1 MANDPISAALVK
13 GEAKYQ
19 QLQAKTMPFYD
30 KMQQGKF
37 SKADMKKLKSLY
49 LEQSKTA
56 AAAFEE
62 SSKAVEKNAKL
73 ASRSIVSKA
82 VSDKQLLNAK
92 ELHVI
97 MNSAFSKAFQ
107 KSADQ
112 IKQAVDESLQGQLD
126 SIKEILT
133 AIQATILSDQEV
145 IAHIRE
151 QLLPSFASLAQIE
164 NPDFETL
171 LDPRVRR
178 RFLKARE
185 KTLADEIVTRTVK
198 AIIGYDKLK
207 EQEKSGQFKKRT
219 TKWYN
224 PLSKITGTV
233 QSLKDLYKRQQFERQ
248 YGKLNAVNE
257 LDDVYKSIDSKQTG
271 LKKFINQVS
280 SLKQFTQSVLFNLS
294 QYDLDKGQI
303 RSDRFRNQRLR
314 HAFAGERDYG
324 YSIQNTPSSIVSRV
338 AAFYAYPVKKVK
350 DSKLGQIIK
359 EKIDEKLPRREKFS
373 IEETSRS
380 LIKFLKLDRWTQTLD
395 LLKKNFLYHISP
407 LYNTKDSYYEIAKEK
422 FVERIKEKYKETPQK
437 VDQFLDRLEDIERNR
452 YNTPQ
457 AERAFIKMRS
467 LIMKDVRSQWFVN
480 IKHTA
485 NRYYQ
490 AAKKRLTK
498 SQAFSRAKKI
508 FKTVGYLYLA
518 SLIINT
524 LSAVFPNWKENVIS
538 AIGEALEFGATKAVP
553 VLLGAIPAIIL
564 ATGKFIIDNI
574 DTIAAIAVKVV
585 AAIGSTIIDAFLNLF
600 YSDKMK
606 SVPDKFEDRE
616 KADRQKF
623 LDTEAAQKIMQ
634 QYNISR
640 TYANTYLSGN
650 QDFIN
655 RLFYDEDGNLKLTQE
670 QMDGLEKL
678 KALSGGL
685 GNNNQNRTLVEKAK
699 DTVSEGLSNLAQ
711 TAVKKSE
718 GTVLEPIAKR
728 GVELVSAKPMTS
740 ENDSQKAAESTLT
753 NKLANTTATA
763 TVEPTH
769 DVQPTNVVGTSNTGK
784 NSGTTSSTNLD
795 TSKSSSDLE
804 VINGGLLFND
814 A

>member
-1 MANDPISAALVK
+1 MANDVISAALAK

-19 QLQAKTMPFYD
+19 RLQAKTMPFYD

-56 AAAFEE
+56 ATAFEE

-82 VSDKQLLNAK
+82 VSNKQLLNAK
-92 ELHVI
+92 ELNVI
-97 MNSAFSKAFQ
+97 INSAFSKAFQ

-126 SIKEILT
+126 DIKTILL
-133 AIQATILSDQEV
+133 AIQASTLSDHEV

-178 RFLKARE
+178 RFLKKRE

-207 EQEKSGQFKKRT
+207 EQERSGQFRKRD

-224 PLSKITGTV
+224 PFSKISETAK
-233 QSLKDLYKRQQFERQ
+233 SLKDLYRRQQFERQ
-248 YGKLNAVNE
+248 YGKLDVTE
-257 LDDVYKSIDSKQTG
+257 EMDDVYRSMAPKQNK
-271 LKKFINQVS
+271 LKKFIGQVS
-280 SLKQFTQSVLFNLS
+280 ALKQFTQSVLFNLS
-294 QYDLDKGQI
+294 QYDFDAGEI
-303 RSDRFRNQRLR
+303 RSSRLGNER
-314 HAFAGERDYG
+314 MRAYAGIGRMRSAPAE
-324 YSIQNTPSSIVSRV
+324 NTSLVSKI
-338 AAFYAYPVKKVK
+338 AAFYAYPYKKVK
-350 DSKLGQIIK
+350 NSKLGQYLK
-359 EKIDEKLPRREKFS
+359 EEISQKLPRREKFS
-373 IEETSRS
+373 IEGTAHS
-380 LIKFLKLDRWTQTLD
+380 LVKFLKLDEWTQTLS
-395 LLKKNFLYHISP
+395 LLKKNFLYHLSP
-407 LYNTKDSYYEIAKEK
+407 WFNSKDDIYKAAKEK
-422 FVERIKEKYKETPQK
+422 FVARIREKYKDQSDK
-437 VDQFLDRLEDIERNR
+437 VDQFLARLDDIERNR

-457 AERAFIKMRS
+457 SERAFTKMRS
-467 LIMKDVRSQWFVN
+467 LILKDVRSQWFVN

-490 AAKKRLTK
+490 AAKKKLSK

-524 LSAVFPNWKENVIS
+524 LSAVFPNWKENMIS
-538 AIGEALEFGATKAVP
+538 AIGEALEFGVTKAVP

-606 SVPDKFEDRE
+606 SVPEKFEDRE
-616 KADRQKF
+616 RTDRQKF
-623 LDTEAAQKIMQ
+623 LDTDAAKKIMQ

-655 RLFYDEDGNLKLTQE
+655 RLFYDEDGNPKLTQE

-678 KALSGGL
+678 KALSKGL
-685 GNNNQNRTLVEKAK
+685 GNNNQNRTLTEKAK
-699 DTVSEGLSNLAQ
+699 DKLNEGISNLTQ
-711 TAVKKSE
+711 TAIKKSE
-718 GTVLEPIAKR
+718 GTVVAPLVKSGA
-728 GVELVSAKPMTS
+728 ELISAKPLTS
-740 ENDSQKAAESTLT
+740 ENDAQKAAESTVA
-753 NKLANTTATA
+753 NKLANTIATA
-763 TVEPTH
+763 SAEPSH
-769 DVQPTNVVGTSNTGK
+769 DVQPANVVGTSNTGK
-784 NSGTTSSTNLD
+784 NSGTTSATNLD